1 VRTVV
6 TAFDDDT
13 MREALVREH
22 RRGGQSFVVCPRIED
37 IAPLRQRLATLVP
50 DLAVAV
56 AHGEL
61 KAAAMDEAMVGFADG
76 TGDVLLATA
85 IIESGLDVPRANT
98 MLVWDAARFGL
109 AQLHQLRGRVGRGQ
123 RRGVVYLLSDPA
135 APPNPAAEQR
145 LRALEAMDRL
155 GAGFAISARDLDLRG
170 AGDLVGEDQAGH
182 AKLVGL
188 GLYRHLLELALM
200 EAKGLPAE
208 DWTPEIA
215 LGLAAT
221 VPAAYVPEPE
231 IRLSLYTRVL
241 RLRDAE
247 AIEALAAEVEDR
259 FGAPPEPVAALFT
272 LGRLRAACRQLGIA
286 RLSGGPQGIAADFRP
301 GCRPGPMA
309 AEKDLVV
316 KESRIVLRRPAED
329 AGQRADL
336 AADLLDRIRESRE
349 R

>member
-1 VRTVV
+1 
-6 TAFDDDT
+6 
-13 MREALVREH
+13 M
-22 RRGGQSFVVCPRIED
+22 
-37 IAPLRQRLATLVP
+37 P
-50 DLAVAV
+50 DLDIAV

-61 KAAAMDEAMVGFADG
+61 KAAEMDETMVRFADG

-123 RRGVVYLLSDPA
+123 RRGVVYILGDPK

-200 EAKGLPAE
+200 EAKGQPAE
-208 DWTPEIA
+208 DWTPEIG

-221 VPAAYVPEPE
+221 IPDSYVPEPE
-231 IRLSLYTRVL
+231 IRLDLYTRVL
-241 RLRDAE
+241 RLREAE

-259 FGAPPEPVAALFT
+259 FGAPPEPVAALFA

-286 RLSGGPQGIAADFRP
+286 RLNGGPQGIAADFRA
-301 GCRPGPMA
+301 GRRPGPMA
-309 AEKDLVV
+309 AADDLVF
-316 KESRIVLRRPAED
+316 KENRVVLRRPTDD
-329 AGQRADL
+329 AAARADL
-336 AADLLDRIRESRE
+336 AADLLERIREARE
-349 R
+349 RSR